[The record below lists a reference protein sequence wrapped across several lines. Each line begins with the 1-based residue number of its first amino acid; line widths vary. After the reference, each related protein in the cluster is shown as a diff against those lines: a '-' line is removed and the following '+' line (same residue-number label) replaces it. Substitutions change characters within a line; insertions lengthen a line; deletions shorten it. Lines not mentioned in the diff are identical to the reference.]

1 MLYNNIKNI
10 AKAKGVAICKMEKDL
25 AIADGSIC
33 KWNTN
38 TPGVDKVAKVAKYL
52 ETTIDELMKD

>member
-1 MLYNNIKNI
+1 VLYDNIKKT
-10 AKAKGVAICKMEKDL
+10 AKDKGIAICKMEKDL
-25 AIADGSIC
+25 EIADGSIC

-52 ETTIDELMKD
+52 ETTIDELIKD